1 MERRSNGGASVT
13 HEAASPRPWWMSA
26 LAVFCLATVV
36 FLVPRDLFYPETRD
50 VEVWFGFE
58 VRGVAALATA
68 PIHWAIFLVGAWGFW
83 FQRPWILPWAAGY
96 AFYIAL
102 SHLVWSETSPNG
114 RGWPMGLLQALGF
127 SIPGFLLLHAHRL
140 KKREAPAE

>member
-1 MERRSNGGASVT
+1 MSDTSATLGAS
-13 HEAASPRPWWMSA
+13 SRPWWMSA
-26 LAVFCLATVV
+26 LAVFCLATVL

-58 VRGVAALATA
+58 VRGVPALATA

-96 AFYIAL
+96 VFYVAL
-102 SHLVWSETSPNG
+102 SHLVWNEVSPNG
-114 RGWPMGLLQALGF
+114 RGWPMGLAQALAI
-127 SIPGFLLLHAHRL
+127 SIPGVLLLRAHRST
-140 KKREAPAE
+140 KRELATE